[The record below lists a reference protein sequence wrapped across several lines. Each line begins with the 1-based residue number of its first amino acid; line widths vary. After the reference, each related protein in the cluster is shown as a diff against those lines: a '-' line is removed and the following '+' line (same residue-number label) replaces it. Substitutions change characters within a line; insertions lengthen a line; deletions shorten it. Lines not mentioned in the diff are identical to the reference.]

1 VIELDN
7 GETITIAAGQTSGS
21 VTFANSKGDTPYQ
34 DGETQEYKI
43 DSATGG
49 NYEALDT
56 TDVSTVTVVDTVDT
70 TTITLDNPTV
80 DEGEAITIT
89 ATVDN
94 APQGSNLEITL
105 DNGQVI
111 TIIEGQT
118 TGSVTFPNPKADSPY
133 VDGETQE
140 YGITGTTGGNYEHLD
155 TTAVS
160 TVTVE
165 DTENTTT
172 VTLTADDVDEGEDI
186 T

>member
-80 DEGEAITIT
+80 DEGEDITIT

-111 TIIEGQT
+111 TIIECPT
-118 TGSVTFPNPKADSPY
+118 PRSVTLAKTSANSPH
-133 VDGETQE
+133 VDGDTHV
-140 YGITGTTGGNYEHLD
+140 YSMIGTTGDN
-155 TTAVS
+155 
-160 TVTVE
+160 
-165 DTENTTT
+165 
-172 VTLTADDVDEGEDI
+172 
-186 T
+186 